1 MSYNWYFDQK
11 EVLFPTVAQT
21 GISEN
26 AIAVANEHK

>member
-11 EVLFPTVAQT
+11 EGLFPTVTKA